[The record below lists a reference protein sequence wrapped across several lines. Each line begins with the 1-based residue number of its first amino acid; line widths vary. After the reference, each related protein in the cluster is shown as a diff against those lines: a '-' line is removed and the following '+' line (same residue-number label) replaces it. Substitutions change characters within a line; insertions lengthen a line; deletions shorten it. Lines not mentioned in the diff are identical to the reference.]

1 MTQTPRVTRYSECL
15 LPTEYG
21 SFQVVAYREE
31 GVPVEHLAI
40 VNGDVSEGEAVL
52 CRVHSECL
60 TGEVL
65 HSLKCDCREQL
76 DLALRRLAETGRGV
90 VLYLRQE
97 GRGIGLG
104 DKIKAYAL
112 QQEGYDTVDA
122 NRARAR
128 RRPSPLPHGG
138 RDAARPRGSFDHAD
152 DEQPVEGRP
161 ASYRRH
167 RRRSSRSAPRPA
179 PRAQPRLPRSQA
191 RAYGPTYE
199 LEALD
204 PEDEPRVGDYDRLSL
219 LDARSERDPAVVKSQ
234 ARCGRREGHTL
245 RRGTLCAWKTR
256 KPRLATMP
264 WTASAPRPRRSSTR
278 SRSACVPR
286 NVTTCS

>member
-1 MTQTPRVTRYSECL
+1 MTHIPEVTRYSECL

-21 SFQVVAYREE
+21 DFQVVTYREE

-40 VNGDVSEGEAVL
+40 VQGDIRNGAAVL

-122 NRARAR
+122 NRALGLGDDLRRYHMAAAMLNDLGVRSVALMTNNPSKVDQLRAEGIDVVRRVAHLVPPHALNRGYLEAKRAR
-128 RRPSPLPHGG
+128 MGHMY
-138 RDAARPRGSFDHAD
+138 D
-152 DEQPVEGRP
+152 
-161 ASYRRH
+161 
-167 RRRSSRSAPRPA
+167 
-179 PRAQPRLPRSQA
+179 
-191 RAYGPTYE
+191 
-199 LEALD
+199 LEALE
-204 PEDEPRVGDYDRLSL
+204 PEDEPRASSYDRLSM
-219 LDARSERDPAVVKSQ
+219 LDAE
-234 ARCGRREGHTL
+234 
-245 RRGTLCAWKTR
+245 
-256 KPRLATMP
+256 
-264 WTASAPRPRRSSTR
+264 
-278 SRSACVPR
+278 
-286 NVTTCS
+286 

>member
-1 MTQTPRVTRYSECL
+1 MTEAPQVTRYSECL

-21 SFQVVAYREE
+21 SFQVVTYREE

-40 VNGDVSEGEAVL
+40 VKGSVDGGQAVL

-112 QQEGYDTVDA
+112 QQQGYDTVDA
-122 NRARAR
+122 NRALGLGDDLRRYHMAAAMLRDLGVRSVTLMTNNPSKVDELRAEGIDVVRRVPHLVPPHALNRGYLEAKRAR
-128 RRPSPLPHGG
+128 MGHL
-138 RDAARPRGSFDHAD
+138 
-152 DEQPVEGRP
+152 
-161 ASYRRH
+161 
-167 RRRSSRSAPRPA
+167 
-179 PRAQPRLPRSQA
+179 
-191 RAYGPTYE
+191 YE
-199 LEALD
+199 LEAPA
-204 PEDEPRVGDYDRLSL
+204 PEEEPRVGDYDRLSM
-219 LDARSERDPAVVKSQ
+219 LDAE
-234 ARCGRREGHTL
+234 
-245 RRGTLCAWKTR
+245 
-256 KPRLATMP
+256 
-264 WTASAPRPRRSSTR
+264 
-278 SRSACVPR
+278 
-286 NVTTCS
+286 